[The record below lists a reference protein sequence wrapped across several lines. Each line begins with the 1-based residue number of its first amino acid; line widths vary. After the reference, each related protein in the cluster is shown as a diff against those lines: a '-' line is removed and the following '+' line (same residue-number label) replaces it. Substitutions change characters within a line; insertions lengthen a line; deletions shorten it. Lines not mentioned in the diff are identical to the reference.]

1 MQTDDLAAQMVREML
16 SIPPERWETVMYVNP
31 VLEAIARRYLEKAVA
46 EQSARIAAIEKVRD
60 GYKSQMKFCDIEP
73 LPYFRE
79 FVRRIDAALGA
90 ERAGKEPPHD
100 R

>member
-1 MQTDDLAAQMVREML
+1 MTQPTDDLAAQMVREICDAEL
-16 SIPPERWETVMYVNP
+16 NAVVSQR
-31 VLEAIARRYLEKAVA
+31 LLDIARCYMEKAVA
-46 EQSARIAAIEKVRD
+46 AQSARIAAIEKVRD

-79 FVRRIDAALGA
+79 FVRRIEAALGA